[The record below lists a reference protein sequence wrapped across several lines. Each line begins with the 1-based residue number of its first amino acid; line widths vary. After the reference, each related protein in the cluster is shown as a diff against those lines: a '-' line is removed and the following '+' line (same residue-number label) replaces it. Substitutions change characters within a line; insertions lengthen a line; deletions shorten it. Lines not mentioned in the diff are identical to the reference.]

1 MTKNVAESFCAAAV
15 LLALAVPASAS
26 SIFATA
32 GNLGLKTDTSNSSWR
47 VVLPA
52 PPSNIQWFVGDSNL
66 AGAPLES
73 VDGMKIPN
81 QIMGPPQPYFPA
93 GALGPVSAEF
103 GGPAPENSYAENSG
117 KGQSQVAGGVGTATW
132 SATATGT
139 LGTKAGASWHSFT
152 TAKDPWGITA
162 SDFSSVP
169 SSTYDLF
176 FMAGLTGADLDSAD
190 AGLGVDVSYQTGA
203 GTRDLLDVTADSSGV
218 HATIGTIAGLEI
230 FLLSSPT
237 ESPSAITGAPL
248 SAAEIQSLLAS
259 LSTTGQ
265 LSSPVLFGF
274 ELNGLPIPT
283 QNLGSGVV
291 AWMNVDGIVFDGADG
306 GGSNV
311 PEPASFSLLAAGGIL
326 VGLGRLRRRVRV
338 Q

>member
-1 MTKNVAESFCAAAV
+1 MTKNVAELLCGAAA

-32 GNLGLKTDTSNSSWR
+32 GNLGLKKDTSNSSWR

-66 AGAPLES
+66 AAAPLES
-73 VDGMKIPN
+73 VDGTKIPTRLWDRRSL
-81 QIMGPPQPYFPA
+81 IFRRRRWGRCRRSLVGRRLRIVMPRIRGRGRA
-93 GALGPVSAEF
+93 RWRRG
-103 GGPAPENSYAENSG
+103 
-117 KGQSQVAGGVGTATW
+117 GTATW

-169 SSTYDLF
+169 NSTYDLF

-190 AGLGVDVSYQTGA
+190 AGLGFDVSYQTGA
-203 GTRDLLDVTADSSGV
+203 GTEDLLDVTADSSGV

-230 FLLSSPT
+230 YLLSSPT

-248 SAAEIQSLLAS
+248 TAAEIQSLLAS
-259 LSTTGQ
+259 LGTTGQ
-265 LSSPVLFGF
+265 LSSSVLFGF

-283 QNLGSGVV
+283 QDLGSGVV
-291 AWMNVDGIVFDGADG
+291 AWMNVTGIVYDGADG

-311 PEPASFSLLAAGGIL
+311 PEPTSFSLLAAGGIL
-326 VGLGRLRRRVRV
+326 VGVGRLRRRTKR
-338 Q
+338 